1 MDQYFHANAVLSI
14 FSKSYMELKKDLPI
28 RPSEMGVLNII
39 TETPGPHT
47 PIILAELLKVS
58 KPMITAHLT
67 SLASKGY
74 ITKQPSLEDKRA
86 YYILPTETARAL
98 VKRAKDDLYCH
109 LDQLMNGLG
118 EEQFNLLV
126 KLAGE
131 ASNILEV
138 NKIRRCQKTFDIKG
152 E

>member
-1 MDQYFHANAVLSI
+1 MDKYFAANAVLSL
-14 FSKSYMELKKDLPI
+14 FGKSYAELKKDLPI

-39 TETPGPHT
+39 TETSGPYT
-47 PIILAELLKVS
+47 PIMLAELLKVS

-67 SLASKGY
+67 SLGSKGY

-86 YYILPTETARAL
+86 YYILPTEKASAL
-98 VKRAKDDLYCH
+98 VKRAKDDLYRR
-109 LDQLMNGLG
+109 LDQLVDGLG
-118 EEQFNLLV
+118 EDQFNLLV

-131 ASNILEV
+131 ASSILEV
-138 NKIRRCQKTFDIKG
+138 EGGKEN